1 MVIVRDELAGTVTEP
16 PDAIVMLPVGDQ
28 ASALYPAVTEI
39 ALVTYPIV
47 WINGDAAVVGVV

>member
-1 MVIVRDELAGTVTEP
+1 LIVRLDVDGTVIEAP
-16 PDAIVMLPVGDQ
+16 GAIVMPPVGDQ